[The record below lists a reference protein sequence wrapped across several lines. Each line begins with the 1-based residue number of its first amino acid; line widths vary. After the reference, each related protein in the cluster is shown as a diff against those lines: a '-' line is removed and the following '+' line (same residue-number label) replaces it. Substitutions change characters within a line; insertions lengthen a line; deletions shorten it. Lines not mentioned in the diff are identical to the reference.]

1 MLVGLADIL
10 ASPRG
15 YHLYLRIVVHLGHVL
30 GIHLLFV
37 VGDEVETVSS
47 SAFFSWLSSAA
58 IRQQF
63 SRLLS
68 LHLLLVEGLTLALQ
82 LVGLLHV
89 VVSSS
94 PCPWCSAL
102 AHVLL
107 NFFFFFS
114 ILLS

>member
-30 GIHLLFV
+30 GIHLLLV
-37 VGDEVETVSS
+37 VDDEVETV
-47 SAFFSWLSSAA
+47 SAA

-82 LVGLLHV
+82 LVGLPHV